1 MTTPLSIRNALKR
14 KWKCSFENVRHEVHT
29 EYFVLERTARAYAK
43 HIDSVFG
50 YKSKVEKI
58 A

>member
-1 MTTPLSIRNALKR
+1 MPTPLSIKNMLKK
-14 KWKCSFENVRHEVHT
+14 KWKVTFQNVRTEVHT

-50 YKSKVEKI
+50 YKCKVEKI
-58 A
+58 